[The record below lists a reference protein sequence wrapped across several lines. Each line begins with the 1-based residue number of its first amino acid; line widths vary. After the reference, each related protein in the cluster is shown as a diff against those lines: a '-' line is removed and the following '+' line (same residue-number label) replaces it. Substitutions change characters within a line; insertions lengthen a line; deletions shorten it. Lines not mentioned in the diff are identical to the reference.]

1 MSTAFSNVFIETDKQ
16 VATHLLFVYWFGL
29 QNMRHHICSRA
40 IKQHR
45 DCFWVSTTLI
55 LQLAEETTDAKDA
68 WKREPN
74 GSQNVYIF
82 IQNPPK
88 TPYEVHFEK
97 YFSKKRILKCPNLF
111 QDVTIS
117 KFQFQQKINNCRFLN
132 LYNCVVISLEY
143 ESEF

>member
-29 QNMRHHICSRA
+29 QNMRHHICSSA

-97 YFSKKRILKCPNLF
+97 YFSKKL
-111 QDVTIS
+111 VTILS
-117 KFQFQQKINNCRFLN
+117 IVQIVGSVLAFAFQ
-132 LYNCVVISLEY
+132 VIFYLCLILFSL
-143 ESEF
+143 F